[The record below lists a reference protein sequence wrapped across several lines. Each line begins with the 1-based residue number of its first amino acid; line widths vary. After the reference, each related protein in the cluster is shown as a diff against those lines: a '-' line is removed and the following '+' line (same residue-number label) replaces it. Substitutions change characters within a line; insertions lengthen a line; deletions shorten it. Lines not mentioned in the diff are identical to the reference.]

1 MKNLSQVTFQN
12 LTNCRHTQVSKLFHE
27 VYLSFF
33 RVAATEH
40 PNQWAIFELCFDK
53 GFKKSSPFIQA

>member
-12 LTNCRHTQVSKLFHE
+12 SNNSRHTKSSLMKSIYLFI
-27 VYLSFF
+27 

-40 PNQWAIFELCFDK
+40 SNQWAIFELCFNK
-53 GFKKSSPFIQA
+53 GFKKSSPFI

>member
-12 LTNCRHTQVSKLFHE
+12 SKNSRQTQVSKLFHE
-27 VYLSFF
+27 SIYLFI
-33 RVAATEH
+33 RAAATEH

-53 GFKKSSPFIQA
+53 GFKKSSLFI

>member
-1 MKNLSQVTFQN
+1 MKKISQVTFQN
-12 LTNCRHTQVSKLFHE
+12 SKNSRHTQVSKLFHE
-27 VYLSFF
+27 VYYLFI

-53 GFKKSSPFIQA
+53 GFKKSSPFI